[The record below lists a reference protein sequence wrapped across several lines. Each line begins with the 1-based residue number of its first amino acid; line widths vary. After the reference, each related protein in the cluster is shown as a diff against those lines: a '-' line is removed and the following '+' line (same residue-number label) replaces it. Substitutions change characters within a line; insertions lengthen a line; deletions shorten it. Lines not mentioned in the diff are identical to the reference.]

1 MDEMDMNND
10 YMWLKEIIAGET
22 LDSYEYNELLKEL
35 STKIDNIRQIV
46 APEKLESRLKEI
58 EEIEQGAD
66 FWNDAKNAAKIQQ
79 EKNKILSILKK
90 YHDAAGAVEDARELL
105 EMATAEG
112 DSETIEELYAD
123 APTLEEKV
131 SKLEV
136 EMMLSGEDDSK
147 NAIVTIHPGAG
158 GTESQDW
165 ASMLY
170 RMYLRWAERMGFKV
184 EELDYQAG
192 DEAGIKD
199 VSFIIKGEN
208 AYGYMKAE
216 NGIHRLVR
224 ISPFDSNAKRHT
236 SFTSVLVSPEVDDD
250 IDIEIEDKEIRVDT
264 YRASGAGGQHVNK
277 TDSAIRITH
286 IPTGIVVQCQN
297 DRSQH
302 KNRANAMKML
312 KSRLY
317 ELELEKQQAAK
328 DGVEKSEIG
337 WGHQIRSYVLAP
349 YRQVKDNRSGIAY
362 SNVDAILD
370 GDITKIIED
379 VLISQSH

>member
-1 MDEMDMNND
+1 M
-10 YMWLKEIIAGET
+10 
-22 LDSYEYNELLKEL
+22 DSYEYNELLKKL
-35 STKIDNIRQIV
+35 QAKIDNIRKIIE
-46 APEKLESRLKEI
+46 PEKLQKRI
-58 EEIEQGAD
+58 EEIERLESGSD
-66 FWNDAKNAAKIQQ
+66 FWSDAKKAGTLQKEKNTKKSILEKFTNAKNA
-79 EKNKILSILKK
+79 L
-90 YHDAAGAVEDARELL
+90 EDAKDLL
-105 EMATAEG
+105 EMANEEQ
-112 DSETIEELYAD
+112 DDETKEMLYEDAPKLEELI
-123 APTLEEKV
+123 T
-131 SKLEV
+131 KLEIT
-136 EMMLSGEDDSK
+136 MMLSGKDDEK
-147 NAIVTIHPGAG
+147 NAIISIHPGAG

-165 ASMLY
+165 ASMIY
-170 RMYLRWAERMGFKV
+170 RMYLRWAEREGYKV
-184 EELDYQAG
+184 EVLDYQEA

-208 AYGYMKAE
+208 AYGYLKVE

-236 SFTSVLVSPEVDDD
+236 SFCSVMVSPEIDDD
-250 IDIEIEDKEIRVDT
+250 IEIVIEDKDIRVDT

-302 KNRANAMKML
+302 KNRATAEKML

-317 ELELEKQQAAK
+317 ELELMKQEAEKN
-328 DGVEKSEIG
+328 GIEKSEIG

-349 YRQVKDNRSGIAY
+349 YRQVKDNRSSKAY

-370 GDITKIIED
+370 GDITKVMED
-379 VLISQSH
+379 VLIALKEA